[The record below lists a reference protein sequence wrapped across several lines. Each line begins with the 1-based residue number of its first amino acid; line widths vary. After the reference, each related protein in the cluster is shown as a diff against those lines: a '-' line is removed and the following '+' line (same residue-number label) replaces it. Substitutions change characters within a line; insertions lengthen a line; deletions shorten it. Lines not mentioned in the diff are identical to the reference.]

1 MGRGSRSRSV
11 KTDGRIAAARRIF
24 LQQLPWQPVH
34 FSSQLGRRQ
43 QIQIES
49 NFVIFPILY
58 LSRFCSQFR
67 KSTQGHFQDVEVGRK
82 HFWNFEVPWK
92 HDLKHDKQQY
102 VAVCGT
108 DTTQSH
114 PIHPTSGRLTLP
126 KRMNFRKSS
135 NSATFIRRWF
145 IL

>member
-1 MGRGSRSRSV
+1 MLFMGRDSRSC
-11 KTDGRIAAARRIF
+11 GRIAAARRIF

-92 HDLKHDKQQY
+92 HDLKYDKLMI
-102 VAVCGT
+102 
-108 DTTQSH
+108 SH
-114 PIHPTSGRLTLP
+114 KGAIKSQEILEWP
-126 KRMNFRKSS
+126 RKASDLDCLDH
-135 NSATFIRRWF
+135 
-145 IL
+145 ILCSCCIDEVDDGLC